1 MSMFLLFPAVGADH
15 GRTQLIQAGVGTT
28 TSAELVE
35 RMRQSAA
42 DLDAHP
48 PPAPPAPTPPGRRAA
63 HPSPRYSSH
72 SLGSVSGENLAQ
84 AVKTIGASGSRSYLK
99 TKEQAAEDEARERGR
114 YRHQRRQ
121 RGKGE

>member
-15 GRTQLIQAGVGTT
+15 GRIQPSLIQAGGSAI

-35 RMRQSAA
+35 RMQQSAA

-48 PPAPPAPTPPGRRAA
+48 PPTPSPPGPRGSHPQPTPRC
-63 HPSPRYSSH
+63 HSPNV
-72 SLGSVSGENLAQ
+72 VSEEALVQ
-84 AVKTIGASGSRSYLK
+84 AFKTIGASRSHLK
-99 TKEQAAEDEARERGR
+99 TKKQAEADAANERSR